1 MSYVSAISELV
12 TAAAADLAGIGS
24 AIEGANV
31 AAAGP
36 TTNLLAAAQDE
47 VSTAIAA
54 LFGTHAREFQAL
66 SAQAA
71 AFHNQFTQA
80 LSKSA
85 GSYSL
90 AEAANSSLLHTLL
103 NDVNTPTEEL
113 FGRPLIGNG
122 TNADPGTGLPGG
134 AGGLLIGNGG
144 NGGSGAPGQAG
155 GAGGAA
161 GLFGHGGSGG
171 TGGSSSTGTATTGGA
186 GGSGG
191 LLIGSGGAGGAGG
204 AGTGATGG
212 RRSRRSR
219 RSRRAAGHRRDRRGR
234 RSQ

>member
-1 MSYVSAISELV
+1 MSYVTAIPELV
-12 TAAAADLAGIGS
+12 TAAATDLAGIGS
-24 AIEGANV
+24 TIEGANA

-36 TTNLLAAAQDE
+36 TANLLAAAEDE

-80 LSKSA
+80 LSTGA

-90 AEAANSSLLHTLL
+90 SEAANSSFLRTLL

-113 FGRPLIGNG
+113 LGRPLIGNG
-122 TNADPGTGLPGG
+122 TNGAPGTGQPGG
-134 AGGLLIGNGG
+134 PGGLLIGNGG
-144 NGGSGAPGQAG
+144 SGGSGAPGQPG

-161 GLFGHGGSGG
+161 GLFGRGVNDG
-171 TGGSSSTGTATTGGA
+171 TSAPRGCWTPRA
-186 GGSGG
+186 
-191 LLIGSGGAGGAGG
+191 
-204 AGTGATGG
+204 
-212 RRSRRSR
+212 RRRRR
-219 RSRRAAGHRRDRRGR
+219 
-234 RSQ
+234 

>member
-1 MSYVSAISELV
+1 MSYVSAIPEMV

-71 AFHNQFTQA
+71 AFHNQFTRA
-80 LSKSA
+80 LSAGA

-90 AEAANSSLLHTLL
+90 TEAANASFLKTLL
-103 NDVNTPTEEL
+103 NEANTATEEL
-113 FGRPLIGNG
+113 LGRPLIGK
-122 TNADPGTGLPGG
+122 AL
-134 AGGLLIGNGG
+134 
-144 NGGSGAPGQAG
+144 
-155 GAGGAA
+155 
-161 GLFGHGGSGG
+161 
-171 TGGSSSTGTATTGGA
+171 TGTRGPGKRV
-186 GGSGG
+186 GPV
-191 LLIGSGGAGGAGG
+191 
-204 AGTGATGG
+204 G
-212 RRSRRSR
+212 R
-219 RSRRAAGHRRDRRGR
+219 
-234 RSQ
+234 